1 MNAINR
7 SSGALSVGDLEIAVY
22 RGRTGKTERYLIK
35 NLFTD
40 DGLAYLAARAAG
52 EAVNVISHM
61 ALGTGSAPAA
71 GADKTLGAEI
81 AGSRVAVTLSGNGP
95 QRLYTATFAAGVGSG
110 AVTEAGLFNAATG
123 GLLTNRSVFGVRT
136 RIRRT
141 YSPSTGRW
149 RTSAGKPWPDCSHCA
164 ATCSGCLSATRSTTI
179 S

>member
-7 SSGALSVGDLEIAVY
+7 SSGALSLGDLEIVVY

-61 ALGTGSAPAA
+61 ALGTGSTPAA
-71 GADKTLGAEI
+71 GGDKTLGAEI
-81 AGSRVAVTLSGNGP
+81 TGSRVTATLSGTGP

-123 GLLTNRSVFGVRT
+123 GLLTNRSVFGVKNKD
-136 RIRRT
+136 
-141 YSPSTGRW
+141 PE
-149 RTSAGKPWPDCSHCA
+149 DVF
-164 ATCSGCLSATRSTTI
+164 TI
-179 S
+179 NWTLAHQRG

>member
-110 AVTEAGLFNAATG
+110 PSPRPACSTQPPAV
-123 GLLTNRSVFGVRT
+123 
-136 RIRRT
+136 
-141 YSPSTGRW
+141 
-149 RTSAGKPWPDCSHCA
+149 C
-164 ATCSGCLSATRSTTI
+164 
-179 S
+179 